1 MSMAYERGIQKMW
14 ILNVGDIKPAEYQ
27 IELFMDMAW
36 NINEVN
42 RKGVEQHMSD
52 FYAREFGKNNAR
64 DITELMKEHYRLAT
78 IRRPEFMAGTRTEES
93 DRKYWGTQRELP
105 WSDGYKAQRISDYR
119 NISDKAEKI
128 FKSIALDRRD
138 TYFQLVKYPVQGATQ
153 MNYKYLCPLNES
165 AEAYD
170 SIASLT
176 RIYNQGIGNFGKWNG
191 IMDMHPRRLS
201 VFSPVTSPLAPSH
214 EKEITENE
222 SDMALNMQTDGEC
235 HTTTFSTPLTTNP
248 SPLTTN
254 PSPLTPQPSS
264 LTFEVR
270 LLPSH
275 PVEGNKLSFQLTLDG
290 ADSKEIEYQTYGRSE
305 EWKQNIL
312 RGYAVRK
319 ITLPTNGKK
328 KHKLTFRPL
337 TPGVVLQE
345 IRLIEN

>member
-64 DITELMKEHYRLAT
+64 DITEMMKEHYRLAS

-105 WSDGYKAQRISDYR
+105 WSDGYKAQRIGEYR

-128 FKSIALDRRD
+128 HKSIALDRRD
-138 TYFQLVKYPVQGATQ
+138 TYFQLVKYPIQGAAQ

-165 AEAYD
+165 EVAYD

-176 RIYNQGIGNFGKWNG
+176 RTYNQGISNFGKWNG

-214 EKEITENE
+214 EKEFSEN
-222 SDMALNMQTDGEC
+222 DKDIILKMQTNGAN
-235 HTTTFSTPLTTNP
+235 LTTNFK
-248 SPLTTN
+248 
-254 PSPLTPQPSS
+254 SS
-264 LTFEVR
+264 SSDISELTFEVR
-270 LLPSH
+270 LIPSH
-275 PVEGNKLSFQLTLDG
+275 PVEGNKLSFRLTLDG
-290 ADSKEIEYQTYGRSE
+290 TDSEEIEFQTYGRSE

-319 ITLPTNGKK
+319 ITLPANGKK

-345 IRLIEN
+345 IRLIENKIIK